1 MSIFDDF
8 VELAED
14 AVDVVGDTVDAIFDT
29 GGDLIDAA
37 IDFLGNGSVT
47 EIGDAGQLLA
57 DAQVIP
63 PGAVTVESITG
74 TLSSSNDVDLFE
86 ITLTGGGTFSATT
99 KGTDTTVSD
108 PQLFLF
114 DENGFGVFGNDDFN
128 GLQPTLPAES
138 PLTPL
143 EPGTYFLAISSFNN
157 DPVSSFG
164 EIFAFSDQFG
174 SFNPVLEP
182 TGSGA
187 GAPLSG
193 FANAGFAT
201 GSYTIALTGV
211 EAASPFGDI
220 L

>member
-63 PGAVTVESITG
+63 PGAATVESITG
-74 TLSSSNDVDLFE
+74 TLSSSNDVDLFQ

-99 KGTDTTVSD
+99 EGTDTTVSD

-114 DENGFGVFGNDDFN
+114 DENGFGVLGNDDFN
-128 GLQPTLPAES
+128 SLQPTLRAS
-138 PLTPL
+138 SSLTPL
-143 EPGTYFLAISSFNN
+143 EPGTYFLAISEYNN
-157 DPVSSFG
+157 DPVSVGGLIFPDFPFNQVLGPTEIGG
-164 EIFAFSDQFG
+164 E
-174 SFNPVLEP
+174 L
-182 TGSGA
+182 
-187 GAPLSG
+187 PLSG
-193 FANAGFAT
+193 FTGGGFSL
-201 GSYTIALTGV
+201 GSGDYTIALTGV
-211 EAASPFGDI
+211 EAASPFS
-220 L
+220 LF